1 MLLVDSVLSWF
12 ELDLDDFSFLC
23 FMLQRYQVDAKV
35 ERVDGFAL
43 VKEMAEEMQ
52 NMMGDKI
59 EAIKV
64 TTTSV
69 IIINLLLCYIIS
81 LYY

>member
-1 MLLVDSVLSWF
+1 MSWF
-12 ELDLDDFSFLC
+12 ELDVDDFFFLC
-23 FMLQRYQVDAKV
+23 FMSQRYQADAKV
-35 ERVDGFAL
+35 EHVDGFAL

-69 IIINLLLCYIIS
+69 IIINLLLCYIVS